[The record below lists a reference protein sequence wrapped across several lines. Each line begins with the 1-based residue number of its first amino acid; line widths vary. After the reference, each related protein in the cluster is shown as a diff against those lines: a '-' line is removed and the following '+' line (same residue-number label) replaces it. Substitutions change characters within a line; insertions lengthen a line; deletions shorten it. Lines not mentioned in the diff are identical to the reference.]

1 MASVG
6 ILWYK
11 IRAGQSRPAPTKG
24 NKLMLAFTLKA
35 LVILSYWTLGC
46 HLFFTDH
53 GLPRYIYGGL
63 MNIPEAI
70 GLIFMAFALFILF
83 FFGRNRRGA

>member
-1 MASVG
+1 MIS
-6 ILWYK
+6 
-11 IRAGQSRPAPTKG
+11 
-24 NKLMLAFTLKA
+24 FTLKA

-70 GLIFMAFALFILF
+70 GLLFMAFALFVLF
-83 FFGRNRRGA
+83 FFGRNRRGVYS